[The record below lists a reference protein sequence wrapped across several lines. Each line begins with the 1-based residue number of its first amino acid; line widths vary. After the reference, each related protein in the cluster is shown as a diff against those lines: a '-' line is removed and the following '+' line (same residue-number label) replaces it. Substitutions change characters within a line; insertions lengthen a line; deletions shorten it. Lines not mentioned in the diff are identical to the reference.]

1 MMNDINKNIFYKQHN
16 IYDFIENLDD
26 IEYFNYISDEKLKF
40 KCDYSDS
47 LMKNL
52 TKICKLS
59 NNHIN
64 YLN

>member
-1 MMNDINKNIFYKQHN
+1 MMNDVDNNILYKQHS
-16 IYDFIENLDD
+16 IYDFIENVDD
-26 IEYFNYISDEKLKF
+26 IEYFDYTADEKLKF

-59 NNHIN
+59 QS
-64 YLN
+64 YKLS